1 MRLSKNF
8 QSSEFKC
15 SHCGDTK
22 MDKEFISKLQELR
35 TLCNFPFKINS
46 GWRCDEHNKKVSKN
60 SRGDH
65 VLGTACDV
73 HCVDRYKRFSIL
85 QHAISLGYFKDIAI
99 SKTFIHLGRGN
110 VKNGVGV
117 YG

>member
-8 QSSEFKC
+8 VAKEFQC
-15 SHCGDTK
+15 SHCK
-22 MDKEFISKLQELR
+22 ECNMDEEFISKLQELR
-35 TLCNFPFKINS
+35 PLCDFPIKINS

-65 VLGTACDV
+65 TKGLACDV
-73 HCVDRYKRFSIL
+73 HCVNRYKRAKLL
-85 QHAISLGYFKDIAI
+85 QLALTMGYFKDVAI
-99 SKTFIHLGRGN
+99 SKTFIHLGKGN